1 MLSIPRFII
10 YVYDFSSI
18 SSIGQKKFKHSLQ
31 KQIHRLIVRIS
42 QNLFFKTY
50 YVVFV
55 CFNLGMEATVEK
67 IEKLFDRFNVWDLLG
82 ENYWA
87 MLLADRPE
95 YAKQKHLKI
104 KSVAYNPLIVM
115 ESNKHIYLKKLE
127 NEKRM
132 GNFPFSDEY
141 KRRLEVDNYPE
152 ALYIYKYIDGI
163 LLFTSREW
171 MIILSRAPNLF
182 EFAVSKGALNVLDDY
197 SKSFI
202 LHKQPS
208 LGDRICVKKKF
219 EFTISHAKE
228 KNSLET
234 EFDKKLIDE
243 RQRAIEDINTK
254 ILNNEDSLIQITPKM
269 WSLAI
274 ENNPAISDYSEKYST
289 ANGDKKTG
297 YLAFT
302 RENWLRVLLQH
313 KEIIKTAVKYKAFKL
328 FNPGDWRTLLCE
340 DFDFFYP
347 IAEEY
352 GALQKFYEAD
362 WYMLI
367 RHFI

>member
-1 MLSIPRFII
+1 M
-10 YVYDFSSI
+10 
-18 SSIGQKKFKHSLQ
+18 
-31 KQIHRLIVRIS
+31 IVRIS

-115 ESNKHIYLKKLE
+115 ESNKHIYLKNSKTR
-127 NEKRM
+127 KKC
-132 GNFPFSDEY
+132 NFPFTDEY

-182 EFAVSKGALNVLDDY
+182 VFAVSKGALNALDEY

-208 LGDRICVKKKF
+208 LGDRLCVKNKF

-228 KNSLET
+228 KNSLEI
-234 EFDKKLIDE
+234 EFVKKLTDE
-243 RQRAIEDINTK
+243 RQRAIEDINTQ
-254 ILNNEDSLIQITPKM
+254 ILNNEKSLIQITPRM
-269 WSLAI
+269 WTLAI
-274 ENNPAISDYSEKYST
+274 ENNPAISD
-289 ANGDKKTG
+289 
-297 YLAFT
+297 L
-302 RENWLRVLLQH
+302 
-313 KEIIKTAVKYKAFKL
+313 
-328 FNPGDWRTLLCE
+328 
-340 DFDFFYP
+340 
-347 IAEEY
+347 
-352 GALQKFYEAD
+352 
-362 WYMLI
+362 
-367 RHFI
+367 

>member
-1 MLSIPRFII
+1 M
-10 YVYDFSSI
+10 
-18 SSIGQKKFKHSLQ
+18 
-31 KQIHRLIVRIS
+31 IVRIS

-132 GNFPFSDEY
+132 GNFPFTDEY

-208 LGDRICVKKKF
+208 LGDRICVKNKF
-219 EFTISHAKE
+219 EFSTSQAKE

-274 ENNPAISDYSEKYST
+274 ENNPAISDYCEKYST

-297 YLAFT
+297 YMAFT

-313 KEIIKTAVKYKAFKL
+313 KEIIKTAVKYKALKL
-328 FNPGDWRTLLCE
+328 FNSGDWRTLLCE
-340 DFDFFYP
+340 DFNFFYP

-352 GALQKFYEAD
+352 GALQKFYEND
-362 WYMLI
+362 WHMLI
-367 RHFI
+367 GNSYKNIPICATYFVALFT

>member
-1 MLSIPRFII
+1 
-10 YVYDFSSI
+10 
-18 SSIGQKKFKHSLQ
+18 
-31 KQIHRLIVRIS
+31 
-42 QNLFFKTY
+42 
-50 YVVFV
+50 
-55 CFNLGMEATVEK
+55 MEATVEK

-95 YAKQKHLKI
+95 YAKQKQLKI

-132 GNFPFSDEY
+132 GNFPLTDEY

-228 KNSLET
+228 KNSLEI

-243 RQRAIEDINTK
+243 KQRAIEDINTK

-274 ENNPAISDYSEKYST
+274 ESNPAISDYCEKYST

-297 YLAFT
+297 ITTMNSSRSSTFSKPRGWTNCSSTCVTTGADMSFRAPCWLLLWPGPPIRARYTCARYT
-302 RENWLRVLLQH
+302 MPNVWLRRPNRRPIGSVLRGPVTMPTTRLPRRS
-313 KEIIKTAVKYKAFKL
+313 TPRWAWS
-328 FNPGDWRTLLCE
+328 G
-340 DFDFFYP
+340 
-347 IAEEY
+347 
-352 GALQKFYEAD
+352 
-362 WYMLI
+362 YMSSA
-367 RHFI
+367 RRVRPRPASC

>member
-1 MLSIPRFII
+1 
-10 YVYDFSSI
+10 
-18 SSIGQKKFKHSLQ
+18 
-31 KQIHRLIVRIS
+31 
-42 QNLFFKTY
+42 
-50 YVVFV
+50 
-55 CFNLGMEATVEK
+55 
-67 IEKLFDRFNVWDLLG
+67 
-82 ENYWA
+82 
-87 MLLADRPE
+87 
-95 YAKQKHLKI
+95 
-104 KSVAYNPLIVM
+104 
-115 ESNKHIYLKKLE
+115 
-127 NEKRM
+127 
-132 GNFPFSDEY
+132 
-141 KRRLEVDNYPE
+141 
-152 ALYIYKYIDGI
+152 
-163 LLFTSREW
+163 

-274 ENNPAISDYSEKYST
+274 ENNPAISDYCEKYST

-313 KEIIKTAVKYKAFKL
+313 
-328 FNPGDWRTLLCE
+328 NWRTLLCE

>member
-1 MLSIPRFII
+1 
-10 YVYDFSSI
+10 
-18 SSIGQKKFKHSLQ
+18 
-31 KQIHRLIVRIS
+31 
-42 QNLFFKTY
+42 
-50 YVVFV
+50 
-55 CFNLGMEATVEK
+55 MEATVEK

-95 YAKQKHLKI
+95 YAKQKQLKI

-132 GNFPFSDEY
+132 GNFPFTDEY

-228 KNSLET
+228 KNSLEI

-274 ENNPAISDYSEKYST
+274 ESNPAISDYCEKYST

-302 RENWLRVLLQH
+302 RENWLRVLLRH
-313 KEIIKTAVKYKAFKL
+313 KEVIKTAVKYKALKL
-328 FNPGDWRTLLCE
+328 FNSGDWRTLLCE

-352 GALQKFYEAD
+352 GALQKFYESD